1 MICKRLYILLG
12 IISIFSTALR
22 ADKYV
27 GRVVSTT
34 GEPISYATVYPMD
47 DPVLGTATN
56 NDGWYEFEC
65 NLLPTSRVIISF
77 IGYEKQ
83 NLPLAALVD
92 TATIVLKEQP
102 IALEQL
108 VVEAKPSKQRNKR
121 KQLAAL
127 LHEVYVQMDKDFP
140 KTNAEYRIVSDVR
153 MDSENEPW
161 GMEQMIARVV
171 MLPGQKQNGKDSCQ
185 MAAEY
190 CKRYFK
196 QEIRRRADTIYAG
209 ETLERMDKN
218 MRKMATSIDSGV
230 VVHEA
235 LFAFGN
241 VREDFEHC
249 LDDIKHW
256 SVGNESEGETVLTY
270 TEKKNYFGI
279 VRYILQ
285 RHYIVDS
292 KTLSI
297 KRFSGSGE
305 VWVNIPFGYKLDAD
319 QLQMLN
325 LLNMSDR
332 EIEKFRLRKA
342 HASMLLNT
350 IYQERDGHLYILEK
364 NLRADAK
371 LLGTKKVEIP
381 LKIQATQRVT
391 RLKTDNVK
399 PLKKHEITKRIKRQ
413 IVEIY

>member
-1 MICKRLYILLG
+1 MRKALYILLLG
-12 IISIFSTALR
+12 IVALCSTAY

-27 GRVVSTT
+27 GRVVSDK
-34 GEPISYATVYPMD
+34 GEPIGYATVYPVD

-56 NDGWYEFEC
+56 NEGWFEFAC
-65 NLLPTSRVIISF
+65 NLLPQSRVIVSF
-77 IGYEKQ
+77 IGYEKV
-83 NLPLAALVD
+83 NVPLGSLVD
-92 TATIVLKEQP
+92 TATIVLHEQP

-121 KQLAAL
+121 KQIAAL

-140 KTNAEYRIVSDVR
+140 KQNAEYRIVSDVR
-153 MDSENEPW
+153 MDSEGQPW

-171 MLPGQKQNGKDSCQ
+171 MLPGQKRNGEDSCQ

-209 ETLERMDKN
+209 EALERMDKN
-218 MRKMATSIDSGV
+218 MRKMAVAVDSGV
-230 VVHEA
+230 VVHQA

-241 VREDFEHC
+241 VRQDFENG
-249 LDDIKHW
+249 LNDIKHW
-256 SVGNESEGETVLTY
+256 EVSNESEGETVLTH

-279 VRYILQ
+279 VRYSLV

-292 KTLSI
+292 KTLRI
-297 KRFSGSGE
+297 RRFSEHGD
-305 VWVNIPFGYKLDAD
+305 VWVNIPFGIKLDAD

-325 LLNMSDR
+325 LLNMSEQ

-342 HASMLLNT
+342 DAHMVLNT

-364 NLRADAK
+364 NLRANAK
-371 LLGTKKVEIP
+371 MVGTRKQEIP
-381 LKIQATQRVT
+381 WTIQATQRVT
-391 RLKTDNVK
+391 RLQTSGVRA
-399 PLKKHEITKRIKRQ
+399 LKQNEITKRIKRQ